1 MIFFAHF
8 ALLPLAAGI
17 VVHPPVQETAESTPV
32 VSRFDDFIAKYHK
45 SYVKGSPEYMKRFEL
60 FTQRLQQAELLNSA
74 PRAWKAGTSPLA
86 DYTAEELQQIKG
98 WKGIA
103 SRPHGNLRSQVSL
116 LTTDLPEEWLK
127 WKDLATLQEVF
138 NQANCGSCWAVTS
151 ATVLNTHREIHH
163 NITDGRLSAQEL
175 VACVPNPSNCGGQG
189 GCQGATVELAMSYT
203 MQNGLASEEAH
214 PYVGSDQECSD
225 RSVSSFMQL
234 VSDDDL
240 GMAGVRTAVAQDKGL
255 HSLKMHGWEKL
266 PVNKYLPLMQALVT
280 KGPVAVSVSA
290 DNWELYMSGIY
301 GDCSKDAVVNH
312 AVTLIAYGKD
322 KELQQKYW
330 TIMNSWGAMFGE
342 QGTMRLLR
350 QDHEENFC
358 GVDHQPELGTGCD
371 GGPSAVRVCGM
382 CGILYDNVVPIF

>member
-1 MIFFAHF
+1 M
-8 ALLPLAAGI
+8 
-17 VVHPPVQETAESTPV
+17 
-32 VSRFDDFIAKYHK
+32 
-45 SYVKGSPEYMKRFEL
+45 
-60 FTQRLQQAELLNSA
+60 
-74 PRAWKAGTSPLA
+74 
-86 DYTAEELQQIKG
+86 
-98 WKGIA
+98 A
-103 SRPHGNLRSQVSL
+103 SRPHGNLRAPQVSL

-127 WKDLATLQEVF
+127 WKDLATLQQVA
-138 NQANCGSCWAVTS
+138 NQGSCGSCWAVTS

-175 VACVPNPSNCGGQG
+175 VACVPNPQNCGGQG
-189 GCQGATVELAMSYT
+189 GCTGATVELAMSYT
-203 MQNGLASEEAH
+203 MQNGLASEAAH
-214 PYVGSDQECSD
+214 PYLGYDEECS
-225 RSVSSFMQL
+225 RSVSSFVQL

-240 GMAGVRTAVAQDKGL
+240 GIAGVRTAVAQDQGL
-255 HSLKMHGWEKL
+255 HRLKMHGWEKL

-290 DNWELYMSGIY
+290 DGWEMYMSGIY

-322 KELQQKYW
+322 KDLQQKYW
-330 TIMNSWGAMFGE
+330 TIMNSWGSIFGE

-350 QDHEENFC
+350 HDSEEDFC

-371 GGPSAVRVCGM
+371 GGPSAVKVCGM